1 MENTYFVTITG
12 IDHYYGKKPFEI
24 GRIVKLI
31 KDKDNEYDKEAVAA
45 YLPFIEIIGY
55 VANSTNTVY
64 DGTISAGRLYDKI
77 DDYAY
82 ARVMFVTHTSV
93 IALVLDK
100 EDIEE
105 TDDDDGDEEND
116 NIDSSKIISLAEQAD
131 EKTERSPDKKKKGK
145 AKQKIGF
152 AIE

>member
-31 KDKDNEYDKEAVAA
+31 KDKNNEYDKEAIAA
-45 YLPFIEIIGY
+45 YLPFIETIGY

-82 ARVMFVTHTSV
+82 ARVMFVTRTSV
-93 IALVLDK
+93 IALVIDK
-100 EDIEE
+100 EDVEE
-105 TDDDDGDEEND
+105 TEDDDSDEEDD
-116 NIDSSKIISLAEQAD
+116 NTSSPEIIPVTESEGGKI
-131 EKTERSPDKKKKGK
+131 EKSPAKKNKGK

>member
-31 KDKDNEYDKEAVAA
+31 KDKSNEYDKEAIAA
-45 YLPFIEIIGY
+45 YLPFIETIGY

-82 ARVMFVTHTSV
+82 ARVMFVTRTSV

-100 EDIEE
+100 EDVEE
-105 TDDDDGDEEND
+105 TEDDDSDEEDD
-116 NIDSSKIISLAEQAD
+116 NTSSPEIISDTEPAGGKI
-131 EKTERSPDKKKKGK
+131 EKSPAKKNKGK

>member
-12 IDHYYGKKPFEI
+12 INHYYGKKPFGI

-31 KDKDNEYDKEAVAA
+31 KDKDNEYDKEAIAA
-45 YLPFIEIIGY
+45 YLPFIETIGY
-55 VANSTNTVY
+55 VANSVNTVY
-64 DGTISAGRLYDKI
+64 DGTVSAGRLYDKI

-100 EDIEE
+100 EDVEE
-105 TDDDDGDEEND
+105 TEDNRNQNKND
-116 NIDSSKIISLAEQAD
+116 
-131 EKTERSPDKKKKGK
+131 
-145 AKQKIGF
+145 KQKSSDKNNRNRRHRKRKDKQSGQTDLL
-152 AIE
+152 

>member
-82 ARVMFVTHTSV
+82 ARVMFVTHTSA

>member
-12 IDHYYGKKPFEI
+12 ISHYYGKKPFEI

-31 KDKDNEYDKEAVAA
+31 KDKDNEYDKEAIAA
-45 YLPFIEIIGY
+45 YLPFIETIGY
-55 VANSTNTVY
+55 VANSVNTVY

-77 DDYAY
+77 NDYAY

-100 EDIEE
+100 EDVIE
-105 TDDDDGDEEND
+105 TND
-116 NIDSSKIISLAEQAD
+116 NCNEKKNDKQESSEQKNKNRRRRKRK
-131 EKTERSPDKKKKGK
+131 EKQNGQTDLL
-145 AKQKIGF
+145 
-152 AIE
+152 

>member
-31 KDKDNEYDKEAVAA
+31 KDKNNEYDKEAIAA
-45 YLPFIEIIGY
+45 YLPFIETIGY

-82 ARVMFVTHTSV
+82 ARVMFVTRTSV

-100 EDIEE
+100 GDVEE
-105 TDDDDGDEEND
+105 TEDDDSDEEDD
-116 NIDSSKIISLAEQAD
+116 NTSGPEIISV
-131 EKTERSPDKKKKGK
+131 TESADKKSPAKKNKGK

>member
-31 KDKDNEYDKEAVAA
+31 KDKNNEYDKEAIAA
-45 YLPFIEIIGY
+45 YLPFIETIGY

-82 ARVMFVTHTSV
+82 ARVMFVTRTSV

-100 EDIEE
+100 EDVEE
-105 TDDDDGDEEND
+105 TEDDDSDEEDYNT
-116 NIDSSKIISLAEQAD
+116 SSPEIISDTEPAGGKI
-131 EKTERSPDKKKKGK
+131 EKSPTKKNKGK

>member
-31 KDKDNEYDKEAVAA
+31 KDKNNEYDKEAIAA
-45 YLPFIEIIGY
+45 YLPFIETIGY

-82 ARVMFVTHTSV
+82 ARVMFVTRTSV

-100 EDIEE
+100 EDVEE
-105 TDDDDGDEEND
+105 TEDDDSDEED
-116 NIDSSKIISLAEQAD
+116 DSTSSPEIISV
-131 EKTERSPDKKKKGK
+131 TESADKKSPAKKNKGK

>member
-12 IDHYYGKKPFEI
+12 INHYYGKKPFGI

-31 KDKDNEYDKEAVAA
+31 KDKDNEYDKEAIAA
-45 YLPFIEIIGY
+45 YLPFIETIGY
-55 VANSTNTVY
+55 VANSVNTVY
-64 DGTISAGRLYDKI
+64 DGTVSAGRLYDKI

-82 ARVMFVTHTSV
+82 ARVMFVTHASV

-100 EDIEE
+100 EDVEE
-105 TDDDDGDEEND
+105 TEDDDSDDVNNSIDGAE
-116 NIDSSKIISLAEQAD
+116 IISDSEPVGGKI
-131 EKTERSPDKKKKGK
+131 EKSPAKKNKGK

>member
-31 KDKDNEYDKEAVAA
+31 KDKNNEYDKEAIAA
-45 YLPFIEIIGY
+45 YLPFIETIGY

-82 ARVMFVTHTSV
+82 ARVMFVTRTSV

-100 EDIEE
+100 EDVEE
-105 TDDDDGDEEND
+105 TEDDDSDEEDD
-116 NIDSSKIISLAEQAD
+116 NTSGPEIIPV
-131 EKTERSPDKKKKGK
+131 TESADKKSPAKKNKGK

>member
-12 IDHYYGKKPFEI
+12 ISHYYGKKPFEI

-31 KDKDNEYDKEAVAA
+31 KDKENECDKEAIAA
-45 YLPFIEIIGY
+45 YLPFIETIGY
-55 VANSTNTVY
+55 VANSVNTVY

-100 EDIEE
+100 NDVEE
-105 TDDDDGDEEND
+105 TEDDDSDDEN
-116 NIDSSKIISLAEQAD
+116 NGSSEKISVSEQAD
-131 EKTERSPDKKKKGK
+131 EKIEKTSAKKKKSK